1 MKKWCLLLFFICSNL
16 FGQVSTNYYGPNA
29 FPVPNMLDGKIEK
42 TNIWLTYTCNES
54 EFGDRTYDFTS
65 GVCYN
70 LDFISF
76 NVWWDV
82 AEFYCMHES
91 WLRHIGKSEKRIKG
105 WSWGDVYVTTDF
117 QVLRE
122 NRNYINLT
130 LRSGLKTASGGNSI
144 DHRFYDSPGYFFD
157 SSFGKSFRYFEIVGN
172 LGFLCWQTDVHRQND
187 AFMYGIMLKRET
199 EDYEI
204 KFSWEGYKG
213 WQQNGDSPNVLKL
226 NLESKNKITNLY
238 IGSNIGL
245 KDWPYTEIYIGLKY
259 NFLWK

>member
-29 FPVPNMLDGKIEK
+29 FPAPNMLDGKIEK
-42 TNIWLTYTCNES
+42 TNIWCETALVPGHYEDLTWTVS
-54 EFGDRTYDFTS
+54 S

-82 AEFYCMHES
+82 AEFYTPS
-91 WLRHIGKSEKRIKG
+91 TLWNSHINTQVPDRG
-105 WSWGDVYVTTDF
+105 WSWGDVYITTDF

-130 LRSGLKTASGGNSI
+130 LRSGLKTASGGNSVN
-144 DHRFYDSPGYFFD
+144 HRFYDCPGYFFD

-172 LGFLCWQTDVHRQND
+172 VGFLCWQTDVHRQND

-199 EDYEI
+199 ENYEI

-245 KDWPYTEIYIGLKY
+245 NDWPYTEIYIGLKY

>member
-42 TNIWLTYTCNES
+42 TNIWCETAYTIGEGNN
-54 EFGDRTYDFTS
+54 DFTWTS
-65 GVCYN
+65 FLGVCYN
-70 LDFISF
+70 LDYISF

-82 AEFYCMHES
+82 LELFTNNYGS
-91 WLRHIGKSEKRIKG
+91 GSTL
-105 WSWGDVYVTTDF
+105 GDVYVTTDF

-157 SSFGKSFRYFEIVGN
+157 SSFGKSFRYFEVVGN